1 MVPIADESQRL
12 LKRRPTVTQDP
23 VCGMDVQPEQS
34 AGQSEYKGQTYYFC
48 CPVCKQK
55 FDQEPQRYADSQ
67 QAMTAKS

>member
-1 MVPIADESQRL
+1 MA
-12 LKRRPTVTQDP
+12 QDP

-55 FDQEPQRYADSQ
+55 FDQEPQRYADSE
-67 QAMTAKS
+67 QAMAGKS